1 MDDSGSVKVKNF
13 VKMKNF
19 LKALSDQLTISKT
32 GTHMGLIVF
41 STSARV
47 SFTMANSQYYN
58 KTYLKAK
65 IDSIKYTDGS
75 KYTYGILSFSRLR
88 VCVCMCV
95 CMCMCV
101 RVCVCVCVC
110 VRGGWPVYQ
119 KTQLE

>member
-19 LKALSDQLTISKT
+19 VKALSDQLTISKT

-75 KYTYGILSFSRLR
+75 KYTYCILGFSRLR
-88 VCVCMCV
+88 VCVCLCV
-95 CMCMCV
+95 CV
-101 RVCVCVCVC
+101 RARARMCVCVC
-110 VRGGWPVYQ
+110 VRGVGGVGGWPAY
-119 KTQLE
+119 